1 MDAISFDAPRQRG
14 SRLLAIFS
22 IVTASLIM
30 TGCATNATNNIQ
42 SADNSDSFITT
53 PSERVAIT
61 YKNKNNNNN
70 NLDTLPPEVEAF
82 LNEGKIDNNKI
93 TAVTPT
99 RIGTG
104 HYNHEML
111 NNAKATDIVAI
122 DPNKFAPPLALPDY
136 GITSDENLQTPVDF
150 VAQAPAY
157 FAAAQPP
164 QIVTRTTRTTS
175 YASVQSKSRA
185 VSKSSKVAKNN
196 IKPNPAKRVKAKL
209 PARKK

>member
-42 SADNSDSFITT
+42 SVDNSDSFVTT

-61 YKNKNNNNN
+61 YKNNN

-104 HYNHEML
+104 HYNHEIL
-111 NNAKATDIVAI
+111 NNAKATDVVAI

-136 GITSDENLQTPVDF
+136 GDYGIAADENLQTPVDF

-164 QIVTRTTRTTS
+164 QIVTRTTRTIS
-175 YASVQSKSRA
+175 YASVKSRSRA
-185 VSKSSKVAKNN
+185 VSKNSKIAKTN
-196 IKPNPAKRVKAKL
+196 IKTNPAKRVKAKL